1 MVTTLIFDWGGVLT
15 IGKHTTSVVKII
27 EKKYKLKNIFDF
39 IDKLMI
45 LIDSGKISLEQFCNS
60 INKKYKTNISEKEM
74 KRILTQA
81 IKPNSKMIK
90 LVKQLKDRYKLIL
103 VSNNNIPTI
112 KILKTK
118 HKEMLDLFERLY
130 FSVELGMRKPSKR
143 LFEYILKDSDLN
155 SEECLFVDD
164 KEESIRSAKKT
175 GIKGIL
181 FVGVEGFE
189 KELKAFLGKHNTYP
203 E

>member
-1 MVTTLIFDWGGVLT
+1 MVTTLIFDWGGVFT

-27 EKKYKLKNIFDF
+27 EEKYKLKNTFDF

-60 INKKYKTNISEKEM
+60 INKKYKTSISEKEM
-74 KRILTQA
+74 KKILAQA
-81 IKPNSKMIK
+81 IKPNNKMIK
-90 LVKQLKDRYKLIL
+90 LAKQLKDRYKLIL

-118 HKEMLDLFERLY
+118 HKEMLDLFEKLY
-130 FSVELGMRKPSKR
+130 FSVELGMRKPSKE
-143 LFEYILKDSDLN
+143 LFEYILKDLDLN
-155 SEECLFVDD
+155 PKECLFVDD
-164 KEESIRSAKKT
+164 KEESIKSAKEA
-175 GIKGIL
+175 GIKSIL
-181 FVGVEGFE
+181 FVNVEGFE
-189 KELKAFLGKHNTYP
+189 KELKTFLGKHNIYS